1 MLGRHKRVSGSED
14 QGSGAVIGD
23 SGHGKA
29 DDRAPAPDRWLLER
43 LGARCIVLVGM
54 PGSGKSSVGRR
65 LAKRLGLPFLDA
77 DEEIERAA
85 GMTIPEIFASRGEAE
100 FREGEKRVMVRL
112 LQAGPCVL
120 ATGGGAFM
128 NADTRAAVA
137 RHGVSVWLHADLP
150 ILLRRVRKRTDRPL
164 LADGDAGEKLAALL
178 AARGDTYALADV
190 RVDSRDALHEAVVE
204 DVLLAVARHLELMPP
219 AASEAPP
226 PPFAQG

>member
-1 MLGRHKRVSGSED
+1 MLLDRLGR
-14 QGSGAVIGD
+14 
-23 SGHGKA
+23 
-29 DDRAPAPDRWLLER
+29 
-43 LGARCIVLVGM
+43 RCIVLVGM
-54 PGSGKSSVGRR
+54 PGAGKSSVGRR

-128 NADTRAAVA
+128 NAETRAAVA
-137 RHGVSVWLHADLP
+137 RHGVSVWLYADLP

-204 DVLLAVARHLELMPP
+204 DVLLSVVQHLERHAAAAANADLSPP
-219 AASEAPP
+219 
-226 PPFAQG
+226 

>member
-1 MLGRHKRVSGSED
+1 MNGDTGRGRAED
-14 QGSGAVIGD
+14 S
-23 SGHGKA
+23 
-29 DDRAPAPDRWLLER
+29 APAPDRLLLER

-85 GMTIPEIFASRGEAE
+85 GMAIPEIFASRGEAE
-100 FREGEKRVMVRL
+100 FREGEKRVMLRL
-112 LQAGPCVL
+112 LHAGPCVL

-128 NADTRAAVA
+128 NAETRAGVA

-164 LADGDAGEKLAALL
+164 LADGDPGEKLAALL

-204 DVLLAVARHLELMPP
+204 DVLLEVARHLERHDAAP
-219 AASEAPP
+219 ADAGLSRS
-226 PPFAQG
+226 